1 MTSTTTTRQLDSEN
15 PWPGLDSF
23 EENGH
28 AYFHGR
34 RTEAEL
40 LLQHVIDAPVTVLLG
55 QSGLG
60 KTSLLRAGLFPLLRT
75 TQLSE
80 TPSQFLPVYVRLDLD
95 RGAAPLSRQLHQSV
109 RDSIRAEVPNA
120 RLPSDEES
128 LWEYLHRSDFQLWS
142 ARNYPLMPVIVIDQF
157 EELFT
162 LGERVPGL
170 VRSFKNDL
178 GDLAENRIPADL
190 SARIRRAEAVAEK
203 FHLRSHHY
211 RLLISLREDFLPD
224 LDDWRHLVPSLGRS
238 RVRLLPF
245 NAKNAFDA
253 VYKPASNLMTETLA
267 RQLVRIIA
275 GEDLHRDRD
284 TAWAATDRRSEDLA
298 NTEVEPALLSLF
310 CRELNEERKRRGR
323 PRFDEHLIEDIKRD
337 VLPNYYLSCVGGL
350 PSRVAEFIESEL
362 ITKKG
367 FRNSFARDDAVP
379 SRLTENELARLIDW
393 RLVRLDD
400 YHGAQRIE
408 LTHDVLTGVVREHR
422 DRRLEDERREK
433 ALAEL
438 AASVEQERQLRVQA
452 AEQHEAELRAAKERQ
467 RNALVEAE
475 LRASRDRERAARER
489 EETAE
494 AHAAVLR
501 KRSRILRRVWVGTA
515 IIAVVA
521 LAAAGIAV
529 WQFREAQKAQRSETA
544 LKLIAEAQ
552 SMLGGTQ
559 SGGDARAFQQIL
571 AARTLTDPPDDGPL
585 YKAVVQRASTLK
597 IITGHTDAVT
607 GVQFSPDGHRLASA
621 GGDGTVRLWDADT
634 GQPIGDP
641 LTGHTGA
648 VHGVAFSP
656 DGHRLASAGDDGTVR
671 LWDADTGQP
680 IGDPLTGHIG
690 RGARGGVQPRRHR
703 LASAGTRNGA
713 AVGRGHRSTDRRPT
727 HRPHRPRCTGWR
739 SAPTG
744 TAWPRPATTA
754 RCGCGTRTPVSRSA
768 THSPATPARCT
779 RWRSAP
785 TGSRLASAGNDQ
797 HGAAME
803 HGHRPTDRRPT
814 HRPHRR
820 GNAVAF
826 SPDGHRAGLG
836 QRRQD
841 RAAVERRHRPADRRP
856 THRPHERGARRWRS
870 APTGTARPPPA
881 PTARC
886 GYGTVDVIA
895 NAPRSPAIP
904 ARSSVWHSAPTG
916 DSSPPPA
923 PTARCGCGTPHRPA
937 DRRPAHRPHR
947 HGAQRWRSAPT
958 GDRLASAGD
967 DGTVRLWDLDTGQ
980 PIGDPLTGHTGTVL
994 GGGVQPRRQLPGL
1007 AGDDGTVR
1015 LWDPDTGQPIGDPLT
1030 GHTGAVLAVAFSPD
1044 GDCLASA
1051 GGDGTVRLWNRTPAS
1066 RSATRSPATPARC
1079 SRWRSAPTDTA
1090 WPRPATINR
1099 AAVGRGHRSADRR
1112 PTHRPHRRGARGGV
1126 QPRRAPSG
1134 LGRRRRHGAAVGC
1147 GHRSTDRRPTHRPD
1161 RHGARGGVQPRRTPP
1176 GFGWCRP
1183 AGAVVASGRVTRDV
1197 VRQAERQHESSAL
1210 AASGCPPVSITVPPA
1225 RNCPSRP
1232 ILNRLASRSRI
1243 ETPRRAIPGR
1253 GLLSYDVGRAA
1264 RSPR

>member
-95 RGAAPLSRQLHQSV
+95 RGVAPLSRQLHQSV

-128 LWEYLHRSDFQLWS
+128 LWEYLHRSDFELWS

-245 NAKNAFDA
+245 SAKNAFDA

-275 GEDLHRDRD
+275 GEDLHRDRDRDRD

-379 SRLTENELARLIDW
+379 SRLTENELAWLIDW

-467 RNALVEAE
+467 RSALVEAE

-489 EETAE
+489 EETAK
-494 AHAAVLR
+494 AHTAVLR
-501 KRSRILRRVWVGTA
+501 KRSRILRRVMVGTA

-521 LAAAGIAV
+521 LVASLVAFT
-529 WQFREAQKAQRSETA
+529 QFRAAHTAEKVATAQ
-544 LKLIAEAQ
+544 KLIAQAQ
-552 SMLGGTQ
+552 SMLAGTQ
-559 SGGDARAFQQIL
+559 SGGDGSAFQRVL
-571 AARTLTDPPDDGPL
+571 AAQSLSNDAATEGAL
-585 YKAVVQRASTLK
+585 YAAVVQRASTMK
-597 IITGHTDAVT
+597 IITGHIDWVNGVAFSPDGRRLASASNDTTVRLWNPDTGKPIGDPLEGHTDAVNGCGVQPRRAPSGLSRLRRHGAAVEPRHRQADRRAAHRPHRRGERCGVQPRRAPVWPQPAPTARCGCGTPTPASRSARHSPATPARCTGVAFSPDGHLLASAGSDGTVRLWNPDTGQPIGEPLTGHTDAVT
-607 GVQFSPDGHRLASA
+607 
-621 GGDGTVRLWDADT
+621 
-634 GQPIGDP
+634 
-641 LTGHTGA
+641 
-648 VHGVAFSP
+648 GVAFSP
-656 DGHRLASAGDDGTVR
+656 DGHRLASAGSDGTVR
-671 LWDADTGQP
+671 LWNPDTGQP
-680 IGDPLTGHIG
+680 IGEPLNGHTGAVIG
-690 RGARGGVQPRRHR
+690 VAFSPDGQL
-703 LASAGTRNGA
+703 LASAG
-713 AVGRGHRSTDRRPT
+713 
-727 HRPHRPRCTGWR
+727 
-739 SAPTG
+739 
-744 TAWPRPATTA
+744 A
-754 RCGCGTRTPVSRSA
+754 R
-768 THSPATPARCT
+768 
-779 RWRSAP
+779 
-785 TGSRLASAGNDQ
+785 Q
-797 HGAAME
+797 HGAAVE
-803 HGHRPTDRRPT
+803 PRHRPTDRRPT
-814 HRPHRR
+814 QRPHR
-820 GNAVAF
+820 G
-826 SPDGHRAGLG
+826 G
-836 QRRQD
+836 
-841 RAAVERRHRPADRRP
+841 ER
-856 THRPHERGARRWRS
+856 S
-870 APTGTARPPPA
+870 
-881 PTARC
+881 
-886 GYGTVDVIA
+886 
-895 NAPRSPAIP
+895 
-904 ARSSVWHSAPTG
+904 
-916 DSSPPPA
+916 
-923 PTARCGCGTPHRPA
+923 
-937 DRRPAHRPHR
+937 
-947 HGAQRWRSAPT
+947 
-958 GDRLASAGD
+958 
-967 DGTVRLWDLDTGQ
+967 
-980 PIGDPLTGHTGTVL
+980 
-994 GGGVQPRRQLPGL
+994 
-1007 AGDDGTVR
+1007 
-1015 LWDPDTGQPIGDPLT
+1015 
-1030 GHTGAVLAVAFSPD
+1030 
-1044 GDCLASA
+1044 
-1051 GGDGTVRLWNRTPAS
+1051 
-1066 RSATRSPATPARC
+1066 
-1079 SRWRSAPTDTA
+1079 
-1090 WPRPATINR
+1090 
-1099 AAVGRGHRSADRR
+1099 
-1112 PTHRPHRRGARGGV
+1112 GV
-1126 QPRRAPSG
+1126 QPRRAPPG
-1134 LGRRRRHGAAVGC
+1134 LSQHRHHGA
-1147 GHRSTDRRPTHRPD
+1147 T
-1161 RHGARGGVQPRRTPP
+1161 
-1176 GFGWCRP
+1176 
-1183 AGAVVASGRVTRDV
+1183 
-1197 VRQAERQHESSAL
+1197 
-1210 AASGCPPVSITVPPA
+1210 
-1225 RNCPSRP
+1225 
-1232 ILNRLASRSRI
+1232 
-1243 ETPRRAIPGR
+1243 
-1253 GLLSYDVGRAA
+1253 VGR
-1264 RSPR
+1264 